1 MNPPEALAGQ
11 IDVSRE
17 TMDRLAAY
25 VALVEKWQ
33 QRVNLVSASTLPD
46 IWMRHIWDSAQLA
59 PLVPASTGRILD
71 VGSGAGFPGLV
82 LAALCDVGS
91 GAGFPGLV
99 LAALCDAEL
108 HLVESDQKKAVFLQ
122 TVIRETGIRAIVHN
136 RRIESLPPIGAD
148 IVTAR
153 ALASLDRLL
162 ELLEAQLVPGTRC
175 LFLKGA
181 RAEAELA
188 AALDTRSDIIRRL
201 HPSLTNPEAFVLDL
215 TVTS

>member
-82 LAALCDVGS
+82 LAALCD
-91 GAGFPGLV
+91 
-99 LAALCDAEL
+99 AEL
-108 HLVESDQKKAVFLQ
+108 HLVESDRKKAVFLQ
-122 TVIRETGIRAIVHN
+122 TIIRETGIPAIVHN
-136 RRIESLPPIGAD
+136 RRIESLPPIGAG

-181 RAEAELA
+181 RAESELV
-188 AALDTRSDIIRRL
+188 ALDTRSDIIRRL
-201 HPSLTNPEAFVLDL
+201 HPSLTNPQAFVVDL
-215 TVTS
+215 TVMS

>member
-1 MNPPEALAGQ
+1 MNLPEALVGQ

-17 TMDRLAAY
+17 TMDRLAVY

-33 QRVNLVSASTLPD
+33 QRMNLVSASTLPD

-59 PLVPASTGRILD
+59 PLVPARTSRIL
-71 VGSGAGFPGLV
+71 
-82 LAALCDVGS
+82 DVGS

-122 TVIRETGIRAIVHN
+122 TVIRETGVRAVVHN

-162 ELLEAQLVPGTRC
+162 ELLEAQLVPGMRC

-181 RAEAELA
+181 RAEAEL

-201 HPSLTNPEAFVLDL
+201 HPSLTNPEAFVVDL

>member
-1 MNPPEALAGQ
+1 MNLPEALAGQ

-17 TMDRLAAY
+17 TMDRLSAY

-33 QRVNLVSASTLPD
+33 QGMNLVSASTLPD

-59 PLVPASTGRILD
+59 LLVPAETGRIL
-71 VGSGAGFPGLV
+71 
-82 LAALCDVGS
+82 DVGS

-122 TVIRETGIRAIVHN
+122 TVIRETGIRAIIHN
-136 RRIESLPPIGAD
+136 KRIESLPLIGAD

-162 ELLEAQLVPGTRC
+162 ELLEAQLVAGTRC
-175 LFLKGA
+175 LFLKGS
-181 RAEAELA
+181 RAEAEL
-188 AALDTRSDIIRRL
+188 AALDTRSDITRRL
-201 HPSLTNPEAFVLDL
+201 HPSLTNPDAFVVDL
-215 TVTS
+215 MLTS

>member
-1 MNPPEALAGQ
+1 MNLPEALAGQ

-46 IWMRHIWDSAQLA
+46 IWMRHIWDSAQLV
-59 PLVPASTGRILD
+59 PLVPAGTGRILD

-82 LAALCDVGS
+82 LAA
-91 GAGFPGLV
+91 F
-99 LAALCDAEL
+99 CDAEL

-162 ELLEAQLVPGTRC
+162 ELLEAQLVPGMRC

-181 RAEAELA
+181 RAEAEL

-201 HPSLTNPEAFVLDL
+201 HPSLTNPEAFVVDL
-215 TVTS
+215 TLTS

>member
-1 MNPPEALAGQ
+1 MTLPEALAGRL
-11 IDVSRE
+11 DVSRE

-25 VALVEKWQ
+25 VAFVEKWQ

-46 IWMRHIWDSAQLA
+46 IWTRHIWDSAQLA
-59 PLVPASTGRILD
+59 PLVPEGTGRIL
-71 VGSGAGFPGLV
+71 
-82 LAALCDVGS
+82 DVGS

-122 TVIRETGIRAIVHN
+122 TVIRETGIRATIHN
-136 RRIESLPPIGAD
+136 KRVESLPAMQAD

-162 ELLEAQLVPGTRC
+162 DLLDAQLVPGTRC

-188 AALDTRSDIIRRL
+188 ALDARRDIACRL
-201 HPSLTNPEAFVLDL
+201 HPSLTNPDAFVVDL

>member
-1 MNPPEALAGQ
+1 MNLPEALARQ

-25 VALVEKWQ
+25 VALVGKWQ

-46 IWMRHIWDSAQLA
+46 IWMRHIWDSAQIA
-59 PLVPASTGRILD
+59 PFVPAGTGRIL
-71 VGSGAGFPGLV
+71 
-82 LAALCDVGS
+82 DVGS

-122 TVIRETGIRAIVHN
+122 TVIRETGVRAVVHN

-153 ALASLDRLL
+153 ALASLERLL
-162 ELLEAQLVPGTRC
+162 ELLEAQLVPGMRC

-181 RAEAELA
+181 RAEAEL

-201 HPSLTNPEAFVLDL
+201 HPSLTNPEAFVVDL

>member
-1 MNPPEALAGQ
+1 MNLPEALARQ

-59 PLVPASTGRILD
+59 PLVPAGTGRILD
-71 VGSGAGFPGLV
+71 VGSGAGVPGLV
-82 LAALCDVGS
+82 LAV
-91 GAGFPGLV
+91 
-99 LAALCDAEL
+99 LCDAEL
-108 HLVESDQKKAVFLQ
+108 NLVESDQKKAVFLQ

-136 RRIESLPPIGAD
+136 RRIEALPPIGAD

-162 ELLEAQLVPGTRC
+162 ELLEAQLVPGTMC

-188 AALDTRSDIIRRL
+188 ALDTRSDIICRL
-201 HPSLTNPEAFVLDL
+201 HPSLTNPEAFVVEL
-215 TVTS
+215 TITP

>member
-1 MNPPEALAGQ
+1 MNLPKALAGQ

-25 VALVEKWQ
+25 VALVKKWQ

-59 PLVPASTGRILD
+59 PLVPASTGRIL
-71 VGSGAGFPGLV
+71 
-82 LAALCDVGS
+82 DVGS

-136 RRIESLPPIGAD
+136 RRIESLPPIGAG

-162 ELLEAQLVPGTRC
+162 ELLEAQLVPGTRG

-181 RAEAELA
+181 RAEAELV
-188 AALDTRSDIIRRL
+188 ALDTRSDIIRRL
-201 HPSLTNPEAFVLDL
+201 HPSLTNPEAFVIDL
-215 TVTS
+215 TVMS

>member
-1 MNPPEALAGQ
+1 MNIPEALAGQ
-11 IDVSRE
+11 LDVSRE

-33 QRVNLVSASTLPD
+33 QRVNLVAASTLPD

-59 PLVPASTGRILD
+59 PLVPAGTGRIL
-71 VGSGAGFPGLV
+71 
-82 LAALCDVGS
+82 DVGS

-136 RRIESLPPIGAD
+136 KRIESLPAIGAD

-153 ALASLDRLL
+153 ALASLERLL
-162 ELLEAQLVPGTRC
+162 TLMQSQLVPGTRC

-181 RAEAELA
+181 RTEEELA
-188 AALDTRSDIIRRL
+188 AIGTRSDITHRL
-201 HPSLTNPEAFVLDL
+201 HPSLTNPEAFVVDL

>member
-1 MNPPEALAGQ
+1 MNLPEALAGQ

-59 PLVPASTGRILD
+59 PLVPAGTGRIL
-71 VGSGAGFPGLV
+71 
-82 LAALCDVGS
+82 DVGS

-122 TVIRETGIRAIVHN
+122 TVIRETGIQATIHN
-136 RRIESLPPIGAD
+136 KRIESQPSIGAD

-153 ALASLDRLL
+153 ALAPIDRLL
-162 ELLEAQLVPGTRC
+162 ELLEAQLAPGTRC

-181 RAEAELA
+181 RAEAEVATLE
-188 AALDTRSDIIRRL
+188 TRSDITYRL
-201 HPSLTNPEAFVLDL
+201 YPSLTNPEAFVVDL
-215 TVTS
+215 TITS

>member
-1 MNPPEALAGQ
+1 MNLPEALARQ

-59 PLVPASTGRILD
+59 PLVPAGTSRI
-71 VGSGAGFPGLV
+71 V
-82 LAALCDVGS
+82 DVGS

-122 TVIRETGIRAIVHN
+122 TVIRETGVRAVVHN

-153 ALASLDRLL
+153 AVASLERLL
-162 ELLEAQLVPGTRC
+162 ELLEAQLVPGMRC

-181 RAEAELA
+181 RAEAEL

-201 HPSLTNPEAFVLDL
+201 HPSLTNPEAFVVDL
-215 TVTS
+215 TVTF

>member
-1 MNPPEALAGQ
+1 MNLPEALAGQ

-17 TMDRLAAY
+17 TMDRLTAY
-25 VALVEKWQ
+25 VELVEKWQ

-59 PLVPASTGRILD
+59 ALVPAGTDRILD

-82 LAALCDVGS
+82 V
-91 GAGFPGLV
+91 
-99 LAALCDAEL
+99 AALCDAEL

-136 RRIESLPPIGAD
+136 RRIESLPPIGAN

-181 RAEAELA
+181 RAESEL

>member
-1 MNPPEALAGQ
+1 MNLPEALAGQ

-59 PLVPASTGRILD
+59 ALVPAGTDRILD
-71 VGSGAGFPGLV
+71 VGRGAGFPGLV
-82 LAALCDVGS
+82 V
-91 GAGFPGLV
+91 
-99 LAALCDAEL
+99 AALCDAEL

-136 RRIESLPPIGAD
+136 RRIESLPPIGAN
-148 IVTAR
+148 IITAR

-162 ELLEAQLVPGTRC
+162 ELLEVQLVPGVRC

-181 RAEAELA
+181 RAEVELA
-188 AALDTRSDIIRRL
+188 TLDTRSDIIRRL
-201 HPSLTNPEAFVLDL
+201 HPSLTNPEAFVVDL

>member
-1 MNPPEALAGQ
+1 MNLPEALARQ

-25 VALVEKWQ
+25 VALVKKWQ

-59 PLVPASTGRILD
+59 PLVPAGTGRIL
-71 VGSGAGFPGLV
+71 
-82 LAALCDVGS
+82 DVGS

-153 ALASLDRLL
+153 ALASLERLF
-162 ELLEAQLVPGTRC
+162 ELLEAQLGPGTRC

-181 RAEAELA
+181 RAKAEL

-201 HPSLTNPEAFVLDL
+201 YPSLTNSGAFVVDL
-215 TVTS
+215 TVMS

>member
-1 MNPPEALAGQ
+1 MNLPEALAGQ

-59 PLVPASTGRILD
+59 PLVPAGTGQILD

-82 LAALCDVGS
+82 LSALCH
-91 GAGFPGLV
+91 
-99 LAALCDAEL
+99 AEL

-181 RAEAELA
+181 RAESELA
-188 AALDTRSDIIRRL
+188 ALDARSDIIRRL
-201 HPSLTNPEAFVLDL
+201 HPSLTNPEAFVVEL
-215 TVTS
+215 TAIS

>member
-82 LAALCDVGS
+82 LAALCD
-91 GAGFPGLV
+91 
-99 LAALCDAEL
+99 AEL

-136 RRIESLPPIGAD
+136 SRIESLPHIGAD
-148 IVTAR
+148 IVT
-153 ALASLDRLL
+153 
-162 ELLEAQLVPGTRC
+162 T
-175 LFLKGA
+175 
-181 RAEAELA
+181 
-188 AALDTRSDIIRRL
+188 
-201 HPSLTNPEAFVLDL
+201 
-215 TVTS
+215 

>member
-1 MNPPEALAGQ
+1 MNLPKALAGQ

-25 VALVEKWQ
+25 VTLVEKWQ

-59 PLVPASTGRILD
+59 PLVPAGTARILD

-82 LAALCDVGS
+82 LAV
-91 GAGFPGLV
+91 
-99 LAALCDAEL
+99 LCDAEL
-108 HLVESDQKKAVFLQ
+108 NLVESDQKKAVFLQ

-181 RAEAELA
+181 RAEVEL
-188 AALDTRSDIIRRL
+188 AALDTRSDIIHRL
-201 HPSLTNPEAFVLDL
+201 HPSLTNPEAFVVDL

>member
-1 MNPPEALAGQ
+1 MNLPDSLAGQ

-33 QRVNLVSASTLPD
+33 QRVNLISASTLPD

-59 PLVPASTGRILD
+59 LLVPAGTGRIL
-71 VGSGAGFPGLV
+71 
-82 LAALCDVGS
+82 DVGS

-122 TVIRETGIRAIVHN
+122 TIIRETGIPAIVHN
-136 RRIESLPPIGAD
+136 RRIESLPPIGAG

-181 RAEAELA
+181 RAESEL